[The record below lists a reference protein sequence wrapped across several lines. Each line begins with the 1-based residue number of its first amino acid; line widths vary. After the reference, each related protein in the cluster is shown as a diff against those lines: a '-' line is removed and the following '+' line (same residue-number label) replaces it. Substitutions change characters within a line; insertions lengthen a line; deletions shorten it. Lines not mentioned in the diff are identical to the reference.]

1 MNEPSVFGY
10 GVFLETICPTDVMLL
25 YMAAEHPEQLGEPI
39 TRPEMAAI
47 ADKSVHSP
55 VSGLYCLLEWLETL
69 SKDQGQE
76 LHVDTLKD
84 QLSMANN
91 GFYYVASLIDQQEEK
106 EEEEQ

>member
-10 GVFLETICPTDVMLL
+10 GVFLETIYPTDVMLL
-25 YMAAEHPEQLGEPI
+25 YIAAEHPEQLGEPI

-47 ADKSVHSP
+47 ADKCAQSCY
-55 VSGLYCLLEWLETL
+55 GLYCLLEWLETL

-76 LHVDTLKD
+76 LYVDTLKD